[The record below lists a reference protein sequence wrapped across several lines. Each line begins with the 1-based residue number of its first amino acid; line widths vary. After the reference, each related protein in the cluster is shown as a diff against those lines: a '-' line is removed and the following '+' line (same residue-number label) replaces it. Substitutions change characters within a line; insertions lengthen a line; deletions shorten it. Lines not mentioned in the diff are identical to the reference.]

1 MKALI
6 QRVSEA
12 SVDIQGERV
21 AQIGQGFLVLLGIT
35 HKDTVA
41 DVDKLA
47 QKIPSLRI
55 FEDDK
60 GLMNKSV
67 LDVGGSLIVVSQF
80 TLYADTRKGNRPSFI
95 EAARPEQAEPLYER
109 LIENLR
115 ATLGAARVQTGRFGA
130 EMKVRLL
137 NDGPVTVELRTD
149 NDRPRMGLANLSDD
163 SGVENA

>member
-12 SVDIQGERV
+12 SVDIHGERV
-21 AQIGQGFLVLLGIT
+21 AEIKQGLLVLLGIT
-35 HKDTVA
+35 HADTLA
-41 DVDKLA
+41 DAEKLA
-47 QKIPSLRI
+47 QKIPALRI
-55 FEDDK
+55 FEDEK

-67 LDVGGSLIVVSQF
+67 MDIGGSLIVVSQF

-95 EAARPEQAEPLYER
+95 EAARPEQAEPLYEKLVEKMR
-109 LIENLR
+109 SIMGE
-115 ATLGAARVQTGRFGA
+115 ARVQTGRFGA

-149 NDRPRMGLANLSDD
+149 G
-163 SGVENA
+163 

>member
-12 SVDIQGERV
+12 SVDIHGERV
-21 AQIGQGFLVLLGIT
+21 AEIGQGLLVLLGIT
-35 HKDTVA
+35 HTDTVA
-41 DVDKLA
+41 DVEKLA
-47 QKIPSLRI
+47 AKIPALRI
-55 FEDDK
+55 FEDEN

-67 LDVGGSLIVVSQF
+67 MDIGGSLIVVSQF

-95 EAARPEQAEPLYER
+95 EAARPEQAEPLYEK
-109 LIENLR
+109 LVEKMR
-115 ATLGAARVQTGRFGA
+115 AIMGDARVQTGRFGS

-149 NDRPRMGLANLSDD
+149 N
-163 SGVENA
+163 